1 MTYWHGVQVAFADPV
16 NACVLWRIELDLVR
30 GCNHVNLVTATHVE
44 VWTRLLWPCMR
55 SLVRVRT
62 RKVHWEGSQ
71 CCVLHRC
78 VVRRCALHDL

>member
-44 VWTRLLWPCMR
+44 V
-55 SLVRVRT
+55 
-62 RKVHWEGSQ
+62 
-71 CCVLHRC
+71 
-78 VVRRCALHDL
+78 